1 MDILVIARKNRFSP
15 NHIGNDAAILNDV
28 CELLEAKGALIEY
41 CTEDEFLIK
50 EVVGQGVIIS
60 MGRSK
65 SLVLRLQ
72 KLEAGGKVVLN
83 SAFGVENCFR
93 KNMTQALL
101 ARDVPY
107 PKSEVI
113 NTSASID
120 VVFEQ
125 LQNGGVWLK
134 RGDFHAIHKED
145 VSFAASIEEAQGIL
159 EEYALRE
166 IEEAVVSEH
175 LQGDLVKFYA
185 VRGTDF
191 FYWFYPYEH
200 NHHKYAVY
208 EQING
213 KLVYNSFDMSR
224 LRETADKAAAVLNV
238 EIYGGDAIISAN
250 GSFHI
255 IDLNDWPS
263 FAPCRA
269 EGARA
274 IAHRLEEVA
283 RLYSTIKDQSNL

>member
-1 MDILVIARKNRFSP
+1 MDILVIARKSRFSP
-15 NHIGNDAAILNDV
+15 NHIGNDAAILNIV
-28 CELLEAKGALIEY
+28 CGILESKGTVIEH
-41 CTEDEFLIK
+41 CTEDEFLVK
-50 EVVGQGVIIS
+50 ETVRQGLIIS

-72 KLEAGGKVVLN
+72 KLEVEGKIVLN

-101 ARDVPY
+101 AQDIPY
-107 PKSEVI
+107 PKSVVI
-113 NTSASID
+113 NTSTAID
-120 VVFEQ
+120 TIFGQ
-125 LQNGGVWLK
+125 LGNGGVWLK

-175 LQGDLVKFYA
+175 LQGDLVKFYG

-213 KLVYNSFDMSR
+213 KLVYNSFDMRR
-224 LRETADKAAAVLNV
+224 LQETADRAASVLNV
-238 EIYGGDAIISAN
+238 EIYGGDAIINAN

-263 FAPCRA
+263 FAPCRT

-274 IAHRLEEVA
+274 IADRLEEVA
-283 RLYSTIKDQSNL
+283 LLRSTIKDQSNL